1 MGAVLPA
8 ARAAFLVFCDRGM
21 LSTFAVSFMHREK
34 ILLLS
39 LVGKACSLLV
49 SKVTSQARHRGLTK
63 SKIRCEK
70 VSLKKK
76 KKKIS
81 TERKTH
87 LADVEKNNQSCFSA
101 PDFACILWFYNKTM
115 QD

>member
-49 SKVTSQARHRGLTK
+49 SKVTSQARHRGLIK

-76 KKKIS
+76 KKKDI
-81 TERKTH
+81 
-87 LADVEKNNQSCFSA
+87 N
-101 PDFACILWFYNKTM
+101 
-115 QD
+115 